1 MRIDPSERAGHFWLP
16 ETPERQLPGTLKVS
30 PGGRI
35 ELEVLG
41 LFGGPDTHMF
51 EEVPAPRIVGVTE
64 KWGAVTLDRC
74 FEIGRAS
81 AAGGITKTRIFAHLL
96 VAGLLYGA
104 DEPLIFERFQFSLDG
119 LNDWLCFSGIK
130 VSHDLNA
137 RSSSYTY
144 QPQEEIAFELT
155 PNIDGALGFS
165 YSLPGGPIDGKVT
178 LTERA
183 VFSLLPA
190 EPTSFEELTKT
201 AQRIAHFFCFAT
213 DQTVSMNT
221 VRAQSPLEQVENR
234 SDEDTHGPLLSLVF
248 QSLPYTEQLPRY
260 VQNTMLF
267 RFPQIRDQVDKTFSR
282 WISTYEVI
290 QPALDLYFSVR
301 TGAYKYTE
309 GRFLSL
315 AQAIETLHR
324 RTSDETALPEKDFS
338 DRIDG
343 ILAGCPDPD
352 RKWLKG
358 RLAYANELSLR
369 NRIKRMIKPF
379 SQYFGDSK
387 ETNTFVSNVVSWR
400 NYLTHYDAENQK
412 AQVSKKELFPL
423 CMKME
428 ALLQLHW
435 LTIVGFDDAS
445 IKNIV
450 SNSPALKEKLHGKPG
465 FTA

>member
-234 SDEDTHGPLLSLVF
+234 SDEDTHGPCETVQLVR
-248 QSLPYTEQLPRY
+248 S
-260 VQNTMLF
+260 
-267 RFPQIRDQVDKTFSR
+267 
-282 WISTYEVI
+282 
-290 QPALDLYFSVR
+290 
-301 TGAYKYTE
+301 G
-309 GRFLSL
+309 L
-315 AQAIETLHR
+315 ARA
-324 RTSDETALPEKDFS
+324 
-338 DRIDG
+338 
-343 ILAGCPDPD
+343 
-352 RKWLKG
+352 
-358 RLAYANELSLR
+358 
-369 NRIKRMIKPF
+369 
-379 SQYFGDSK
+379 
-387 ETNTFVSNVVSWR
+387 
-400 NYLTHYDAENQK
+400 
-412 AQVSKKELFPL
+412 
-423 CMKME
+423 
-428 ALLQLHW
+428 
-435 LTIVGFDDAS
+435 
-445 IKNIV
+445 
-450 SNSPALKEKLHGKPG
+450 PG
-465 FTA
+465 